1 MVSIRPGRC
10 YTPLKRAYT
19 RKSKFKKL
27 AFIKSV
33 PPSKIVKFEYG
44 ELTRKFGFE
53 VTLFTKEAIQLR
65 HNAIESAR
73 TVVIRKLE
81 PLGKNF
87 RLKIRIYPHH
97 ILRENKMITGAGA
110 DRMSKGM
117 QRAFGR
123 AIGLAARMKKGK
135 EVFSVYV
142 DKQDVELAK
151 QALVSATYRMPLK
164 AEIRVKQ
171 LAA

>member
-1 MVSIRPGRC
+1 MAGIRPGRC
-10 YTPLKRAYT
+10 YTPIKRAYT

-27 AFIKSV
+27 SFIKAV

-44 ELTRKFGFE
+44 DLKKEYNTE
-53 VTLFTKEAIQLR
+53 VTLYTTEAIQLR

-73 TVVIRKLE
+73 TVVVRKLDE
-81 PLGKNF
+81 LGGDY
-87 RLKIRIYPHH
+87 RLKIRVYPHH
-97 ILRENKMITGAGA
+97 VLRENKMITGAGA

-135 EVFSVYV
+135 ELFSVYV
-142 DKQDVELAK
+142 DKSKVPLVK
-151 QALVSATYRMPLK
+151 QALRAATYRLPIK
-164 AEIRVKQ
+164 SDVKVTS
-171 LAA
+171 L